1 MHAHH
6 KKFTRR
12 FLANQPWK
20 NPHGENQSERRVLIN
35 FFSNVQDRKIVKI
48 QLISTGKLLHK
59 VWKICAQQTSQ
70 HSFSFSVQ
78 NRCKC
83 TAPAGRTP
91 PSKTVPKI
99 RPYNSPYSSPYQ
111 QSVPALNDPV
121 PSSKSVQELN
131 APYSKNQQS
140 VHPSKTV
147 PNLMHRTAEVNSAV
161 HPRKLCKKIKQ
172 TVQQSVLLLGIR
184 ASKILNQ
191 SRPPCSL
198 KKLFSNQSGKIVAS
212 SSKLDLLSFNS
223 SLLLKN
229 EK

>member
-6 KKFTRR
+6 KKFTQR

-20 NPHGENQSERRVLIN
+20 NPHGENQSERRDFNYFL
-35 FFSNVQDRKIVKI
+35 Q
-48 QLISTGKLLHK
+48 QSTGQKNSENTTYLHRQTSSQSLENLCSANQPTLFF
-59 VWKICAQQTSQ
+59 VFCAKQMQMYSTSRPYTSLKNSAKNQAVQQT
-70 HSFSFSVQ
+70 V
-78 NRCKC
+78 
-83 TAPAGRTP
+83 
-91 PSKTVPKI
+91 
-99 RPYNSPYSSPYQ
+99 Q
-111 QSVPALNDPV
+111 QSVPALNNPV

-161 HPRKLCKKIKQ
+161 HPRKLCKNEAAVQQ

-198 KKLFSNQSGKIVAS
+198 KNLFSNQSGKIVAS
-212 SSKLDLLSFNS
+212 SSKLDLLSFSS